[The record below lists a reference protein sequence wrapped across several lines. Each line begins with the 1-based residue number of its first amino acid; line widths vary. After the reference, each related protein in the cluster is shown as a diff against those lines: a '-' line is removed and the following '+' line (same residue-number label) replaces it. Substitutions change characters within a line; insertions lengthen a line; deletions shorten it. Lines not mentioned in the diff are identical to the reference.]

1 VTTETTEPDYLP
13 SLTMREAQV
22 LRMMS
27 DGYTNKEIGK
37 VVFLTENTIKAH
49 QRGMFKKLGARN
61 RTHAVAIAHQ
71 LGLIGHD
78 RWRIER
84 RERGS
89 GWWACVHKDAR
100 QEYGVTKVYEQA
112 AATCLRLNTAYPDGI
127 PPTAPSAW

>member
-1 VTTETTEPDYLP
+1 MTTETPEPDYLP
-13 SLTMREAQV
+13 SLTNREAEV

-37 VVFLTENTIKAH
+37 EVFLTENTVKAH

-71 LGLIGHD
+71 LGLVGHG

-89 GWWACVHKDAR
+89 GWWACVHKDAH

-112 AATCLRLNTAYPDGI
+112 AATCVRLNAVYPDGI
-127 PPTAPSAW
+127 PPNAPSAW